1 MTWDVCDFSRDE
13 DLNLIM
19 VFFFIVNRFSEVK
32 SKIASKL
39 SVQCNP
45 YSYI

>member
-1 MTWDVCDFSRDE
+1 MIWDACDFSHDE

-19 VFFFIVNRFSEVK
+19 VFFVVNRFSEVK